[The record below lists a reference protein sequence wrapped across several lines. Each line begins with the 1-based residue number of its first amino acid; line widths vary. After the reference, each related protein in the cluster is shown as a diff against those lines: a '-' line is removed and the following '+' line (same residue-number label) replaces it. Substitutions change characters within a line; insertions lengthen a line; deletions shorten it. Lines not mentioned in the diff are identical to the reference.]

1 MQISAIAIIAI
12 LLVLPAMLPT
22 STLAQCDIVLDKP
35 SVRTTHS
42 EELDVPLAGEGYYI
56 VAEAHGC
63 QQDQSFVAV
72 FEVRDL
78 HGFTEHLSW
87 MSGMLSDEIV
97 VVSPWVPTRGGIFE
111 VRAFMVTD
119 LALPRSLT
127 DTIVG
132 SAEFQDINIPLI
144 VIPYNPDRE
153 HESTRFEPYEIRVVA
168 GVNSTVRWV
177 NEDSVSHKVRG
188 VDPQDGVSQ
197 PLDIPIFLYPGQFAE
212 HTFSQEGRYA
222 FYDPDSPDRYGYV
235 RVFPKSVLDTYIDIM
250 INGLKDEYSLNS
262 GETAEY
268 SLDLKGFE
276 TQCGT
281 WRIVV
286 EKEDDPSNLYYI
298 YEVSGDCF
306 GKWHYKEFAAHYP
319 RFEDERSNY
328 MIPISNTEEGWI
340 KEPGTYRL
348 VVTFVAEGT
357 QKTYTAS
364 KEFVVT

>member
-1 MQISAIAIIAI
+1 MQISTIAIIAI
-12 LLVLPAMLPT
+12 LLVLSAILPT

-35 SVRTTHS
+35 SVQTTHHG
-42 EELDVPLAGEGYYI
+42 ELDMLLAGEGHYI

-72 FEVRDL
+72 FEVRDSR
-78 HGFTEHLSW
+78 GFTGHLSW
-87 MSGMLSDEIV
+87 VSGMLSDEIV

-132 SAEFQDINIPLI
+132 SAEFQDINVPLI

-222 FYDPDSPDRYGYV
+222 FYNPDSPDRYGYV
-235 RVFPKSVLDTYIDIM
+235 RVFPKSVLDTYIDIT
-250 INGLKDEYSLNS
+250 INGLKDEYSLDA
-262 GETAEY
+262 GEPAEY
-268 SLDLKGFE
+268 SLDFRGFE
-276 TQCGT
+276 TQCGKLKAFVQVD
-281 WRIVV
+281 R
-286 EKEDDPSNLYYI
+286 PSNLSYF
-298 YEVSGDCF
+298 YELVGDCF
-306 GKWHYKEFAAHYP
+306 GRWEYREFTAHYP
-319 RFEDERSNY
+319 MSETERANY
-328 MIPISNTEEGWI
+328 MIPISKTEPAISEQG
-340 KEPGTYRL
+340 KYRL